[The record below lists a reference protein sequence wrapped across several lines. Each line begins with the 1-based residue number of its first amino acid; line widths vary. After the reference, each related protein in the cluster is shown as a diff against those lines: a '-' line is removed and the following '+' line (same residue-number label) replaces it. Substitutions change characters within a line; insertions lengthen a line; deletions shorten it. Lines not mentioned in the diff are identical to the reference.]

1 MTFSRFLYTVIF
13 YLLSP
18 VIVLRLLYR
27 ALKAPAYA
35 RRWSERFGFVDV
47 PSSQDII
54 WLHAVS
60 VGETLAAIPL
70 VKSLQHS
77 YPNSRPSPSY
87 SLMVTCMTPT
97 GSERIKAA
105 FGDSVDHSYAPYDMP
120 DAVARFL
127 NRVKPKVLII
137 METELWPNTI
147 AACSARNIPVILANG
162 RLSAKSAR
170 AYGKIPSLIG
180 PMLQSMSAVVA
191 QHGDDGARFTD
202 LGLPASALS
211 VSGNIKFDLHLDSEV
226 QGKAG
231 LLGSEWRGDSQRLVW
246 LAASTHRG
254 EDELILQAFGQI
266 TKHLSG
272 AAPLLVLVPRHPERF
287 NTVAQLCENAGFKVA
302 RRSAGDAT
310 ANVDILLGDTMGE
323 LMAFYGACD
332 IAFVGGSLV
341 PSGGHNMIEPA
352 AWGVPILMGP
362 HLFNFTEA
370 SRLLI
375 EGDAMVVCDSAE
387 SLAGQC
393 TALFDDQQR
402 RSEMGKAA
410 RLIAEANRGALDR
423 LLAVIK
429 HRL

>member
-77 YPNSRPSPSY
+77 YPNSSPSPSPSY

-137 METELWPNTI
+137 METELCPQY
-147 AACSARNIPVILANG
+147 S
-162 RLSAKSAR
+162 S
-170 AYGKIPSLIG
+170 
-180 PMLQSMSAVVA
+180 
-191 QHGDDGARFTD
+191 D
-202 LGLPASALS
+202 LGQWAT
-211 VSGNIKFDLHLDSEV
+211 V
-226 QGKAG
+226 GK
-231 LLGSEWRGDSQRLVW
+231 V
-246 LAASTHRG
+246 
-254 EDELILQAFGQI
+254 
-266 TKHLSG
+266 
-272 AAPLLVLVPRHPERF
+272 
-287 NTVAQLCENAGFKVA
+287 C
-302 RRSAGDAT
+302 
-310 ANVDILLGDTMGE
+310 
-323 LMAFYGACD
+323 
-332 IAFVGGSLV
+332 
-341 PSGGHNMIEPA
+341 
-352 AWGVPILMGP
+352 
-362 HLFNFTEA
+362 
-370 SRLLI
+370 SRLWQNPI
-375 EGDAMVVCDSAE
+375 ANWPHAAIYVCCCGSAW
-387 SLAGQC
+387 
-393 TALFDDQQR
+393 R
-402 RSEMGKAA
+402 
-410 RLIAEANRGALDR
+410 
-423 LLAVIK
+423 
-429 HRL
+429 